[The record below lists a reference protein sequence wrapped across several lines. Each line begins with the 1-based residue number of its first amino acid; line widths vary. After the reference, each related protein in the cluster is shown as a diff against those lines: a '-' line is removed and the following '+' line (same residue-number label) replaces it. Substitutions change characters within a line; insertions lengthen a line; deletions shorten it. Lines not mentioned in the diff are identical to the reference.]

1 MHPNICQQIHE
12 HQQTVQHDI
21 IVHDDQKYVSVLV
34 INEKL
39 HVVINQQ
46 IHIIHLLQQV
56 IAVAGVV
63 MLDIIR
69 IVVIHVQ
76 RVERI
81 ITVVHVL
88 HQLEIVYWQT
98 YDIMQIHHLVRQHV
112 RMHLQTQNIQV
123 MDTVIIVAGDVK
135 HDTIRMEAHVQHVQ
149 VDIQVLHEQRQKVVV
164 IRHVVRDTL
173 FQVH

>member
-1 MHPNICQQIHE
+1 MR
-12 HQQTVQHDI
+12 
-21 IVHDDQKYVSVLV
+21 
-34 INEKL
+34 
-39 HVVINQQ
+39 
-46 IHIIHLLQQV
+46 QV

-112 RMHLQTQNIQV
+112 RMRQRMQNIQV
-123 MDTVIIVAGDVK
+123 MQLAMLVVGDVK
-135 HDTIRMEAHVQHVQ
+135 HDTIRMEAHVQHVR
-149 VDIQVLHEQRQKVVV
+149 VE
-164 IRHVVRDTL
+164 
-173 FQVH
+173 